1 LHPDPVFPEL
11 IDMEADPYERNNL
24 IGDAE
29 RARLHAMLA
38 KAMANAIPA
47 TKPVRAP

>member
-1 LHPDPVFPEL
+1 
-11 IDMEADPYERNNL
+11 MEADPYERNNL
-24 IGDAE
+24 IGDARFEAE